1 MQLAILIGFIAVWE
15 ILGRLEIINTFIFS
29 SPSRIASTISRL
41 YGNGELLMHIGVT
54 TFETVAGF
62 IIGTLLGTLIA
73 VLMWWSKTLARIL
86 DPYMV
91 VLNALPKIALGPILI
106 VWVGAGMEAII
117 VMALLI
123 STIVTIMTVLS
134 GFNEISGENHLLM
147 RTLGATRMQTFIKVV
162 LPASVPTV
170 MSALKLSV
178 GMSWV
183 GVIVGEY
190 LVSKAGLGY
199 LIVYGGQVF
208 KLDLV
213 MASIAILCVLAAL
226 MYYAVAALERWI
238 SRKVGR
244 YQIGVYICIKTA
256 EAGTAA
262 AVPAKLYRNYSCLS
276 LRFGLFSLF
285 VFLVL
290 VSNGCL
296 FLSADD
302 KLGEDSDD

>member
-1 MQLAILIGFIAVWE
+1 MKSSTKGNCSAEHSEYLRRLKRNKRFISFMQLAILIGFIAAWE
-15 ILGRLEIINTFIFS
+15 ILGRLGIINTFIFS
-29 SPSRIASTISRL
+29 SPSRVASTISRL
-41 YGNGELLMHIGVT
+41 YSNGELLMHIGIT

-73 VLMWWSKTLARIL
+73 VLMWWSKTLAKIL

-147 RTLGATRMQTFIKVV
+147 RTLGATKMQTFIKVV

-244 YQIGVYICIKTA
+244 Y
-256 EAGTAA
+256 
-262 AVPAKLYRNYSCLS
+262 
-276 LRFGLFSLF
+276 
-285 VFLVL
+285 
-290 VSNGCL
+290 
-296 FLSADD
+296 
-302 KLGEDSDD
+302 

>member
-1 MQLAILIGFIAVWE
+1 MRASIENVFSDEHLTYLKRLNRQKRFIKIMQLALLLAVIVIWE
-15 ILGRLEIINTFIFS
+15 GAGRLGLVNTFIIS
-29 SPSRIASTISRL
+29 SPSRVVKTIARL
-41 YGNGELLMHIGVT
+41 YSSGELIMHIGIT
-54 TFETVAGF
+54 AAETAAGF
-62 IIGTLLGTLIA
+62 LIGTALGTFAAI
-73 VLMWWSKTLARIL
+73 LMWWSPVLSRIL

-123 STIVTIMTVLS
+123 STIVTTMTVLT
-134 GFNEISGENHLLM
+134 GFTEISSDRQLLM
-147 RTLGATRMQTFIKVV
+147 RTLGANKMQTFLKVV
-162 LPASVPTV
+162 LPASVPTI

-213 MASIAILCVLAAL
+213 MASIVILCLLAAL
-226 MYYAVAALERWI
+226 MYYAVSALETALC
-238 SRKVGR
+238 KK
-244 YQIGVYICIKTA
+244 IGKSVK
-256 EAGTAA
+256 
-262 AVPAKLYRNYSCLS
+262 
-276 LRFGLFSLF
+276 
-285 VFLVL
+285 
-290 VSNGCL
+290 
-296 FLSADD
+296 
-302 KLGEDSDD
+302 